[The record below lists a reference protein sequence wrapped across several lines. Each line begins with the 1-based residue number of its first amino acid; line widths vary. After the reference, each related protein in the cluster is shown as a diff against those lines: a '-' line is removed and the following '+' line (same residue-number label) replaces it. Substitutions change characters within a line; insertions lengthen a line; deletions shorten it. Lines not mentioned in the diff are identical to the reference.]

1 MYCTVDWHD
10 EGVDGMNNLV
20 WQSLKQD
27 GSGLNTT
34 TENKQI
40 DSLPQFYLVVSWNIS
55 FFDGFKCGPQRLHF
69 VFFGL

>member
-10 EGVDGMNNLV
+10 EGVGGINNFV

-34 TENKQI
+34 IESGQ
-40 DSLPQFYLVVSWNIS
+40 
-55 FFDGFKCGPQRLHF
+55 QRLHF